1 MAKSRRNF
9 WEYITEEHRNF
20 MFRVFGTDDIYEI
33 DRRDSDTINYS
44 ADILLPYICGDYGD
58 EDSELAEDVIDFL
71 YMVALPQV
79 TNRHRKFMI
88 RLFGTNN
95 VAEIQRIDEKSG
107 WNYVGNKIEPYLS
120 GDDAVIREL
129 ADNIWMFV
137 HAPYKVEV

>member
-1 MAKSRRNF
+1 
-9 WEYITEEHRNF
+9 
-20 MFRVFGTDDIYEI
+20 
-33 DRRDSDTINYS
+33 
-44 ADILLPYICGDYGD
+44 
-58 EDSELAEDVIDFL
+58 
-71 YMVALPQV
+71 
-79 TNRHRKFMI
+79 MI

>member
-79 TNRHRKFMI
+79 
-88 RLFGTNN
+88 
-95 VAEIQRIDEKSG
+95 A
-107 WNYVGNKIEPYLS
+107 
-120 GDDAVIREL
+120 
-129 ADNIWMFV
+129 
-137 HAPYKVEV
+137 

>member
-1 MAKSRRNF
+1 VAKSRRNF

>member
-1 MAKSRRNF
+1 VAKSRRNF

-95 VAEIQRIDEKSG
+95 VGKFSE
-107 WNYVGNKIEPYLS
+107 
-120 GDDAVIREL
+120 
-129 ADNIWMFV
+129 
-137 HAPYKVEV
+137 